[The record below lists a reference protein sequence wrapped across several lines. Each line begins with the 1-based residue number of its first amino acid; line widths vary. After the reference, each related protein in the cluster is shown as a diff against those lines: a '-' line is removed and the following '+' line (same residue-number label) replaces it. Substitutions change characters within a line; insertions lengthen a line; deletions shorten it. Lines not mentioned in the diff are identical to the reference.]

1 MDKEYMNKG
10 CYMEKRDQST
20 CQPNSD
26 VGDKEVWREIHQ
38 QAMVVQG
45 LNDAVKGLEER
56 LHCILTSNGAQA
68 GHCPQERH
76 AVESDLGQHIRHQTT
91 QVEENLDI
99 IRHLLEHLAI

>member
-10 CYMEKRDQST
+10 CYMGKRDQST

-38 QAMVVQG
+38 
-45 LNDAVKGLEER
+45 ER
-56 LHCILTSNGAQA
+56 YV
-68 GHCPQERH
+68 
-76 AVESDLGQHIRHQTT
+76 VESDLGQHIRHQTT